1 MGVENLPRSIEVAV
15 GADARLAIRIVDQRK
30 LPQTLETVDIATC
43 EAMVEAIATLAL
55 RGAPAIGIGGAA
67 ALALYA
73 ANESTAASGEEL
85 LAKLES
91 VAGPVA
97 SARPTAVNL
106 SGGVERALR
115 TVRQAVE
122 RGGAA
127 CEVVDALVS
136 DVQAMIAED
145 EAANRAIG
153 GFGAELLGQG
163 CRLLTHCNAG
173 SLATAFFGT
182 ALGVVYAAAEQGKVA
197 MVYADETRP
206 VGQGSRLTA
215 WELGQAG
222 VPCTLIC
229 DNMAASVM
237 AAGKVDAVVVG
248 ADRICANGDT
258 ANKIGTY
265 GLAVLARYHGVPFY
279 VAAPTSTIDASL
291 AEGSRIPIEERDASE
306 VSACIPPGV
315 EVFNPA
321 FDVTPANLITAIITE
336 QGVFE
341 PASVLEAYAGQAPL
355 RGRAQRG

>member
-1 MGVENLPRSIEVAV
+1 MGIENLPRTIEMTES
-15 GADARLAIRIVDQRK
+15 ADGRRTARIVDQRA
-30 LPQTLETVDIATC
+30 LPRDLSYSDVKTHREMIDAVK
-43 EAMVEAIATLAL
+43 TLAL

-73 ANESTAASGEEL
+73 ENESGADDAAALLSEL
-85 LAKLES
+85 ETVAQS
-91 VAGPVA
+91 V
-97 SARPTAVNL
+97 STARPTAVNL
-106 SGGVERALR
+106 SWGVARALEVAR
-115 TVRQAVE
+115 VAAAGTAAASAV
-122 RGGAA
+122 A
-127 CEVVDALVS
+127 DALVS
-136 DVQAMIAED
+136 DVRAMIEED

-153 GFGAELLGQG
+153 AFGAELLGAG
-163 CRLLTHCNAG
+163 TRILTHCNAG
-173 SLATAFFGT
+173 SLATAFYGT
-182 ALGVVYAAAEQGKVA
+182 ALGVVYAAHRQGKID

-206 VGQGSRLTA
+206 VGQGARLTA
-215 WELGQAG
+215 WELGRAG

-265 GLAVLARYHGVPFY
+265 GLAVLARHHGIPFY

-291 AEGSRIPIEERDASE
+291 AAGSQIPIEERAATE
-306 VSACIPPGV
+306 VSDCIPQGV

-336 QGVFE
+336 RGVFDPE
-341 PASVLEAYAGQAPL
+341 SV
-355 RGRAQRG
+355 